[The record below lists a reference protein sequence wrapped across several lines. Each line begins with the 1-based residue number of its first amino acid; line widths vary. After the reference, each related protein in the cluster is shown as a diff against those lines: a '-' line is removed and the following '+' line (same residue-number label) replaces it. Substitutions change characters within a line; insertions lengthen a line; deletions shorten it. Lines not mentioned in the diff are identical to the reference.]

1 MNLLTLKSNKG
12 ARHRRKRVGRGN
24 GSGMGTYSTRGMNG
38 QNSRSGGNRRPG
50 FEGGQTPFIQRMPKL
65 KGFKNPNAVNYQVV
79 NVGALDVFDDNANV
93 DKEALLAK
101 GIISRKSDP
110 VKLLGDGE
118 LTKKLTITVDAATK
132 SADEKV
138 KKAKGSLTVTA
149 KKKEKAAPKKDKKT
163 KEKAA
168 TPAKE
173 EATEATEE
181 KAEK

>member
-1 MNLLTLKSNKG
+1 MDLLTLKSNKG

-38 QNSRSGGNRRPG
+38 QNARSGGKRRPG

-65 KGFKNPNAVNYQVV
+65 KGFKNPNAIVYQVV
-79 NVGALDVFDDNANV
+79 NVDALNVFDDNANV

-101 GIISRKSDP
+101 KLISKKNKP
-110 VKLLGDGE
+110 VKLLGNGE

-138 KKAKGSLTVTA
+138 KKAKGSLTITA
-149 KKKEKAAPKKDKKT
+149 
-163 KEKAA
+163 
-168 TPAKE
+168 PAKSAKDETPKE
-173 EATEATEE
+173 EVAAQ
-181 KAEK
+181 KK